1 MGSYENARQD
11 LLLVEK
17 AEALAVSHQISEDDR
32 YLIGGLRSYS
42 VGNRPARDDL
52 GRETRSSPANFYC
65 LPDPI
70 RERLATMLAL
80 HHFATYSIRQLRLA
94 RSE

>member
-17 AEALAVSHQISEDDR
+17 VEALALSTRISEDDR

-42 VGNRPARDDL
+42 VGNRPVRDDL
-52 GRETRSSPANFYC
+52 GRETRSRLLSASANFYC
-65 LPDPI
+65 LPDLI
-70 RERLATMLAL
+70 RERLAAMLAS
-80 HHFATYSIRQLRLA
+80 HNFAT
-94 RSE
+94 